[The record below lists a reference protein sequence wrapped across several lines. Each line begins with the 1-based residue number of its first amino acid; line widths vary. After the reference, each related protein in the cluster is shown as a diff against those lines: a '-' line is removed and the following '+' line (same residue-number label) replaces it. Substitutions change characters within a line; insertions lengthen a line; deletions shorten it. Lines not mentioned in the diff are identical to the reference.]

1 MKRMYAILL
10 LLSTVNFLS
19 AMEQDKHM
27 VMVPSQK
34 VLLERL
40 QPIKEYEHFFSTNN
54 FIKTFAS
61 TKKYAPEVF
70 ACLGFQIDVYREQF
84 KNDQHAFR
92 LEMLKP
98 KVVTLMLQDHPEAI
112 TFLKKEKILPEL
124 VLLPSPQILHEY
136 LGDKFKHLATNTKLV
151 QELANQ
157 AKYPTEI
164 FMIVDSQVDEYVKK
178 LSNQIARKLFI
189 SFIPTIAKTILQK
202 HPEAIKFLIKD
213 ELLEE

>member
-1 MKRMYAILL
+1 
-10 LLSTVNFLS
+10 
-19 AMEQDKHM
+19 M

-34 VLLERL
+34 VLFERL

-54 FIKTFAS
+54 FITTFAG
-61 TKKYAPEVF
+61 TKRYAPEVF
-70 ACLGFQIDVYREQF
+70 AHLGFQIDEYRERFQ
-84 KNDQHAFR
+84 NDRQAFH

-98 KVVTLMLQDHPEAI
+98 KVVTLILQDYPEAI
-112 TFLKKEKILPEL
+112 TFLRKETVLPEL
-124 VLLPSPQILHEY
+124 VSLPSAQILHEY

-178 LSNQIARKLFI
+178 LSNQIARKLFL

-202 HPEAIKFLIKD
+202 HPEAITFLINDK
-213 ELLEE
+213 LLKK